1 MPRREPFSRN
11 LIWIL
16 IALWLVVTLFPFLWV
31 LSLSVRTPKE
41 VFTAI
46 LLPKTIRL
54 ANYLEAW
61 SKFGFTLLFRNSV
74 LVSLSSVAVTVFIS
88 ALAGYGFSKFR
99 LKGGSF
105 LFHLILSGV
114 MIPPVAVVIP
124 LFVFMKRLGLFNS
137 YPSVIIP
144 YIVFGLP
151 VSTFIFKS
159 YIQNVSND
167 ILDAARIDGC
177 GELGI
182 FLRILLPIIKPA
194 VATVTIFTFMT
205 NWNEFLLAVIFLHDK
220 GLYTLPLGMSVFVGQ
235 YSAPWQLIG
244 AGVVIS
250 IAPVLVLFFVLQ
262 NQFIRGLTAG
272 AVRE

>member
-1 MPRREPFSRN
+1 MSRRQPLSRN
-11 LIWIL
+11 L
-16 IALWLVVTLFPFLWV
+16 LWLLILLWVVVTLFPFVWV
-31 LSLSVRTPKE
+31 LSLSLRTEKE

-46 LLPKTIRL
+46 LFPKTVRL
-54 ANYLEAW
+54 ANYLDAW
-61 SKFGFTLLFRNSV
+61 TKFGFTGLFRNSV
-74 LVSLSSVAVTVFIS
+74 VISLCSVAITVFIS
-88 ALAGYGFSKFR
+88 ALAGYGFSKFQF
-99 LKGGSF
+99 KGSNF

-159 YIQNVSND
+159 YIQNIGND

-177 GELGI
+177 GEFGI

-272 AVRE
+272 AVRG

>member
-61 SKFGFTLLFRNSV
+61 SKFGFPLLFRNSV

-137 YPSVIIP
+137 YPSVVIP

-235 YSAPWQLIG
+235 YSAPWPLIG

-250 IAPVLVLFFVLQ
+250 IAPVLVLV
-262 NQFIRGLTAG
+262 
-272 AVRE
+272 

>member
-1 MPRREPFSRN
+1 MSRRQPLSRN
-11 LIWIL
+11 FIWALI
-16 IALWLVVTLFPFLWV
+16 LVWVVITLFPFVWV

-41 VFTAI
+41 VFSAI
-46 LLPKTIRL
+46 LFPRTIRL
-54 ANYLEAW
+54 GNYLEAW
-61 SKFGFTLLFRNSV
+61 TKFGFTGLFKNSV
-74 LVSLSSVAVTVFIS
+74 VVSLSSVAITVFIS

-99 LKGGSF
+99 LKGSNF

-137 YPSVIIP
+137 YPSIVIP

-151 VSTFIFKS
+151 ISTFIFKS
-159 YIQNVSND
+159 YIQNIDNE

-177 GELGI
+177 GEFGI
-182 FLRILLPIIKPA
+182 FLRILLPVIKPA

-205 NWNEFLLAVIFLHDK
+205 NWNEFLLAVIFLQDK

-272 AVRE
+272 AVRG

>member
-1 MPRREPFSRN
+1 MSR
-11 LIWIL
+11 ISVGRSIVWIL
-16 IALWLVVTLFPFLWV
+16 IIIWVIITLFPFVWV
-31 LSLSVRTPKE
+31 LSLSIRTPKE
-41 VFTAI
+41 VFSAI
-46 LLPKTIRL
+46 LFPKHVRL

-61 SKFGFTLLFRNSV
+61 GRFDFTSLFKN
-74 LVSLSSVAVTVFIS
+74 SSVISLFSVALTVFIS
-88 ALAGYGFSKFR
+88 AMAGYGFSKFR
-99 LKGGSF
+99 LRGSNF

-124 LFVFMKRLGLFNS
+124 LFVFMKRMGLFNS
-137 YPSVIIP
+137 YPSIIIP

-151 VSTFIFKS
+151 ISTFIFKS
-159 YIQNVSND
+159 YIQNIDND

-177 GELGI
+177 GEFGI
-182 FLRILLPIIKPA
+182 FLRILLPVIKPA
-194 VATVTIFTFMT
+194 VATVIIFTFMT

-220 GLYTLPLGMSVFVGQ
+220 GLSTLPLGMSVFVGQ

-244 AGVVIS
+244 AGVIIS

-272 AVRE
+272 ALRG

>member
-1 MPRREPFSRN
+1 MPRRPSFGRN
-11 LIWIL
+11 LLWVLILLWI
-16 IALWLVVTLFPFLWV
+16 VVILFPFVWV
-31 LSLSVRTPKE
+31 LSLSIRTQQE
-41 VFTAI
+41 VFSAI
-46 LLPKTIRL
+46 LIPKTARL
-54 ANYLEAW
+54 ANYLDAW
-61 SKFGFTLLFRNSV
+61 TKFGFTTLFKNSV
-74 LVSLSSVAVTVFIS
+74 VVSLSSVAITVFIS

-99 LKGGSF
+99 LKGSNF

-137 YPSVIIP
+137 YPSIVIP

-151 VSTFIFKS
+151 ISTFIFKS
-159 YIQNVSND
+159 YIQNIDND

-177 GELGI
+177 GEFGI
-182 FLRILLPIIKPA
+182 FLRILFPIIKPA

-205 NWNEFLLAVIFLHDK
+205 NWNEFLLAVIFLHNQ

-272 AVRE
+272 AVRG

>member
-1 MPRREPFSRN
+1 MARREPFSRN
-11 LIWIL
+11 LFWIL
-16 IALWLVVTLFPFLWV
+16 VLLWLVVTLFPFLWV
-31 LSLSVRTPKE
+31 LSLSLRTPKE
-41 VFTAI
+41 VFSTI
-46 LLPKTIRL
+46 LIPKTVRWT
-54 ANYLEAW
+54 NYAEAW
-61 SKFGFTLLFRNSV
+61 TKFGFTGLFRNSV
-74 LVSLSSVAVTVFIS
+74 VVSLSSVAVTVFIS

-99 LKGGSF
+99 LKGSNF

-137 YPSVIIP
+137 YPSIIIP

-159 YIQNVSND
+159 YI
-167 ILDAARIDGC
+167 DGC
-177 GELGI
+177 GEFGI

-205 NWNEFLLAVIFLHDK
+205 DWNEFLLAVIFLHDK

-244 AGVVIS
+244 AGVVTS
-250 IAPVLVLFFVLQ
+250 IVPVLVLFFVLQ

-272 AVRE
+272 AVRG